1 MGVDSEIAD
10 ARRGGDAVSLE
21 ANKNLIRRYIQAID
35 ENQTGDWSILDEYIA
50 EDFVAHILC
59 IPASASTVR
68 E

>member
-1 MGVDSEIAD
+1 M
-10 ARRGGDAVSLE
+10 SLE